1 MTEAWAMAFA
11 LWGAIAAFVVFI
23 VVDEWGGFPNW
34 SSASLKENRNEPPQP

>member
-23 VVDEWGGFPNW
+23 VVDEWGGL
-34 SSASLKENRNEPPQP
+34 SELVKRIIKGKSK